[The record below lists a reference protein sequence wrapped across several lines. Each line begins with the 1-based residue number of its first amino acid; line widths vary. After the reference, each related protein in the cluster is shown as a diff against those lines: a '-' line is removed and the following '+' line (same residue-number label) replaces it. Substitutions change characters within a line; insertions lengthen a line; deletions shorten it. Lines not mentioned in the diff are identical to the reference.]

1 VPDLIADVV
10 LIGVAFAFILVYL
23 AVKAKHPLF
32 RAMIAF
38 AAIFSAFDST
48 FLTLNSTTWA
58 ISTLDIVALVVGLS
72 AYIADSI
79 ILQLRGE

>member
-1 VPDLIADVV
+1 MFAV
-10 LIGVAFAFILVYL
+10 LILAYL
-23 AVKAKHPLF
+23 AVKAKHPLL

-38 AAIFSAFDST
+38 VAVFSALDST
-48 FLTLNSTTWA
+48 FLILNPTTWA
-58 ISTLDIVALVVGLS
+58 ISTLDMVALVVGLS

>member
-1 VPDLIADVV
+1 M
-10 LIGVAFAFILVYL
+10 FAIFILAYL
-23 AVKAKHPLF
+23 SVKAKHPLL

-38 AAIFSAFDST
+38 VAIFSAFDTS
-48 FLTLNSTTWA
+48 FLVWNSTTSTWA
-58 ISTLDIVALVVGLS
+58 ISTFDVVALVVGLS

>member
-1 VPDLIADVV
+1 MFAV
-10 LIGVAFAFILVYL
+10 LILAYL
-23 AVKAKHPLF
+23 SVKAKHPLL

-38 AAIFSAFDST
+38 VAVFSALDST
-48 FLTLNSTTWA
+48 FLILNSTTWA
-58 ISTLDIVALVVGLS
+58 ISTFDVVALVVGLS